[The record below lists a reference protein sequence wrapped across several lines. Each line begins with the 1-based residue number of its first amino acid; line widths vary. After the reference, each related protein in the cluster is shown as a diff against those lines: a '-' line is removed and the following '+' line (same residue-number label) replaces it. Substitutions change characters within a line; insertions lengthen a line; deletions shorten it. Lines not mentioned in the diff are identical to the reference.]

1 MVLTL
6 VLNLVSG
13 LNLVVGVVE
22 PVRVLGVVVVVGM
35 VKLVGGKSYE
45 SPKTGKVT
53 GEKRSKRSPNNNMAN
68 RKTMP
73 LRGW

>member
-22 PVRVLGVVVVVGM
+22 PVRVVGVDGVIGVVGVVEPVRVLGVVGVVVVVGM
-35 VKLVGGKSYE
+35 VGLVLGKKL
-45 SPKTGKVT
+45 
-53 GEKRSKRSPNNNMAN
+53 
-68 RKTMP
+68 
-73 LRGW
+73 